1 MSSLHNRGRFLIFSC
16 SGCLNLRIVDKS
28 LAHDFYVNRMV
39 RHETAIQPMPWK
51 VSMFKMGKSQVVG
64 EKPNYR
70 VLKLVGQG
78 FQSSFVTAKPLKAI
92 FSLKFATSAHHRCTT
107 SI

>member
-1 MSSLHNRGRFLIFSC
+1 MSSLHDHDRFLIFSC

-70 VLKLVGQG
+70 VLKLVG
-78 FQSSFVTAKPLKAI
+78 
-92 FSLKFATSAHHRCTT
+92 
-107 SI
+107 